1 MGERDNRT
9 RGVLAWLGSR
19 SVRRWYLLVG
29 IIIAWQV
36 LTSAGII
43 NRRFY
48 GSPYDVL
55 TALVDLARSGELW
68 LHLGVSLWRATVG
81 LAIGTALGLFFGIVV
96 GLSKLGEDL
105 FDPVLQAIRTLPLLG
120 LIPLFILWFGLG
132 DAPRLALIALA
143 SFFPIY
149 LNTFK
154 GIRSVDAR
162 FIELAESYDVRGW
175 RLIRDV
181 IAPAAVPAAL
191 IGFRYSLGIAW
202 LCLVIAEQVN
212 ANEGLG
218 WIIIQANLLAQ
229 TALIMLALVIYAII
243 GVAADSLVRVVERR
257 ALRWQQAFEGS

>member
-1 MGERDNRT
+1 MLAAL
-9 RGVLAWLGSR
+9 VLLWQ
-19 SVRRWYLLVG
+19 LLASTG
-29 IIIAWQV
+29 
-36 LTSAGII
+36 LI

-48 GSPYDVL
+48 GSPADVV
-55 TALVDLARSGELW
+55 TALVELARSGELA

-81 LAIGTALGLFFGIVV
+81 LAIGTTLGLVFGVLV

-105 FDPVLQAIRTLPLLG
+105 FDPFFQAIRTLPLLG

-132 DAPRLALIALA
+132 ETPRIALIALA
-143 SFFPIY
+143 SFFPVY

-154 GIRSVDAR
+154 GIRGVDAR
-162 FIELAESYDVRGW
+162 FIELANSYGVKGP

-181 IAPAAVPAAL
+181 IAPAAFPAAL
-191 IGFRYSLGIAW
+191 VGFRYSLGIAW

-229 TALIMLALVIYAII
+229 TALIMTALVIYAVI
-243 GVAADSLVRVVERR
+243 GVAADSLVRLVERR
-257 ALRWQQAFEGS
+257 ALRWQNAFEGA